1 MATPARLNGLATAVP
16 RYVMRQADALPAAAR
31 LFSKQAT
38 VMSPQ
43 RLARIFG
50 NTAIESRYTCQP
62 LEWYLQP
69 HDFSER
75 NRLYLQHASALLQQ
89 AATGAM
95 DDAGL
100 TPADIDIIVTISSTG
115 IATPSL
121 DALLVD
127 RMPFRRD
134 VQRLPVFGLGCAGGV
149 QGLAR
154 AAALARGQPGA
165 RVLLLV
171 VELCSLTLRHG
182 DRSKSNIIATAL
194 FGDGAASAV
203 ISTTGTGPAITAWG
217 EHTWPD
223 TLDVMGW
230 DAGNDG
236 LRVIFSRDIPT
247 IVERDFRQ
255 ALDEF
260 LTRQGLSREQ
270 IDHFIAHPG
279 GAKVLDALEGVFG
292 LPAGGLIE
300 AREVMR
306 RHGNMSAVT
315 VLFVLEE
322 LRQAGL
328 APDRRLLLT
337 SMGPGFTAAFALMET
352 D

>member
-16 RYVMRQADALPAAAR
+16 QYLMRQADALPAAAR
-31 LFSKQAT
+31 LFSKQAAA
-38 VMSPQ
+38 MSPQ

-50 NTAIESRYTCQP
+50 NTAIETRNTCQP

-69 HDFSER
+69 HDFAER
-75 NRLYLQHASALLQQ
+75 NGLYLHHASALLQQ
-89 AATGAM
+89 AAAAAIAE
-95 DDAGL
+95 AGL
-100 TPADIDIIVTISSTG
+100 APADIDIIVTISSTG

-149 QGLAR
+149 QGLSR

-165 RVLLLV
+165 TVLLLV

-194 FGDGAASAV
+194 FGDGAAAAV
-203 ISTTGTGPAITAWG
+203 ISTKGDGPGITAWG

-247 IVERDFRQ
+247 IVECDFRQ

-260 LTRQGLSREQ
+260 LTRHGLTQRQ

-292 LPAGGLIE
+292 LPNGGLVE

-315 VLFVLEE
+315 VLFVLQERR
-322 LRQAGL
+322 LAGL
-328 APDRRLLLT
+328 ARDQRLLLT
-337 SMGPGFTAAFALMET
+337 SMGPGFTAAFALLET
-352 D
+352 A

>member
-1 MATPARLNGLATAVP
+1 MDAPPRLNALATAVP
-16 RYVMRQADALPAAAR
+16 DQILQQSDALPAAAR
-31 LFSKQAT
+31 LFSKQAAEI
-38 VMSPQ
+38 SPQ

-50 NTAIESRYTCQP
+50 NTAIETRNTCQP
-62 LEWYLQP
+62 LDWYLAP

-75 NRLYLQHASALLQQ
+75 NGLYLRHGVALLQQ
-89 AATGAM
+89 AAEQAIAEADLAPG
-95 DDAGL
+95 
-100 TPADIDIIVTISSTG
+100 DIDMIVTVSSTG

-121 DALLVD
+121 DALLVQ
-127 RMPFRRD
+127 RMPFRDD
-134 VQRLPVFGLGCAGGV
+134 VQRLPIFGLGCAGGV

-154 AAALARGQPGA
+154 AAALARGQAGSK
-165 RVLLLV
+165 VLLLV

-194 FGDGAASAV
+194 FGDGAAAAV
-203 ISTTGTGPAITAWG
+203 ISTNDAGPAITAWG

-247 IVERDFRQ
+247 IIEQDFQ
-255 ALDEF
+255 AALEAF
-260 LTRQGLSREQ
+260 LGQQDLSCEQ
-270 IDHFIAHPG
+270 IDHFVAHPG
-279 GAKVLDALEGVFG
+279 GAKVLDALEAVFG
-292 LPAGGLIE
+292 LPHGGLG
-300 AREVMR
+300 ASREVMR

-315 VLFVLEE
+315 VLFVLREIH
-322 LRQAGL
+322 QAGL
-328 APDRRLLLT
+328 QAQQKLLLS
-337 SMGPGFTAAFALMET
+337 SMGPGFTAAFTLLET

>member
-1 MATPARLNGLATAVP
+1 MAPPARLNGLATAVP
-16 RYVMRQADALPAAAR
+16 DHVMRQADALPAAAR
-31 LFSKQAT
+31 LFSRQTAEI
-38 VMSPQ
+38 SPQ

-50 NTAIESRYTCQP
+50 NTAIETRNTCQP

-75 NRLYLQHASALLQQ
+75 NGLYLQHASALLQQ
-89 AATGAM
+89 AAGAAM
-95 DDAGL
+95 DQAGL
-100 TPADIDIIVTISSTG
+100 TPADIDMIVTISSTG

-149 QGLAR
+149 QGLSR
-154 AAALARGQPGA
+154 AAALAAGQPGA
-165 RVLLLV
+165 TVLLLV

-194 FGDGAASAV
+194 FGDGAAGAV
-203 ISTTGTGPAITAWG
+203 ISTVGSGPAITAWG

-230 DAGNDG
+230 DASNDG

-255 ALDEF
+255 ALDDF
-260 LTRQGLSREQ
+260 LSRHDLARQQ
-270 IDHFIAHPG
+270 IDHFVAHPG
-279 GAKVLDALEGVFG
+279 GAKVLDALEEVFG
-292 LPAGGLIE
+292 LPAGGLTE
-300 AREVMR
+300 SREVMR

-315 VLFVLEE
+315 VLFVLRE

-328 APDRRLLLT
+328 SPGKRLLLT
-337 SMGPGFTAAFALMET
+337 SMGPGFTAAFALLET